1 MKKLITAKKIVN
13 IEQPNELLIKINA
26 SAVNPSDY
34 KNVEGLFPFTT
45 TPRVPGRDF
54 CGTVVDGPPE
64 WMGKVVIGTGGK
76 NGFIEDGSHAEYI
89 TAQPDA

>member
-1 MKKLITAKKIVN
+1 MASLMRAVRFHKIGDINNLTVDLIPLPIR
-13 IEQPNELLIKINA
+13 QPNELLIKINA

-54 CGTVVDGPPE
+54 C
-64 WMGKVVIGTGGK
+64 
-76 NGFIEDGSHAEYI
+76 
-89 TAQPDA
+89 